1 MNISLVYYSISQVI
15 PFYQL
20 NYCFLVSPV
29 FLRCVGDIKYCIKRH
44 CIKASIENLTI
55 TSRLPFYHILLNN
68 VITIWRLWEN
78 NRTKEREKAENQDK

>member
-1 MNISLVYYSISQVI
+1 MNISLVYYSIAQVI

-68 VITIWRLWEN
+68 VIN
-78 NRTKEREKAENQDK
+78 NLAFMGKQQDQRTGKS